1 MHGDLGDPLM
11 RGAHEGA
18 DALLVCDIEHVDD
31 RTDFLEP
38 HRLSPGPLL
47 ASDPTEASAR
57 LRVLQ
62 ATEEVYGASV
72 VPYDAAAARVFG
84 SVVTDVVRRGRS
96 PRSRIGDLQIAAI
109 AIANRLPLYTINVGD
124 FTGIR
129 ILEVVP
135 VPPCPDVIGATS
147 NPI

>member
-1 MHGDLGDPLM
+1 MSAVGLLDTCVVIEIANPGFALESLPQQSLISSVTLG
-11 RGAHEGA
+11 E
-18 DALLVCDIEHVDD
+18 
-31 RTDFLEP
+31 
-38 HRLSPGPLL
+38 LSAGPLL

-62 ATEEVYGASV
+62 AAEEVFGASV

-129 ILEVVP
+129 NLEVVP